1 MDRLR
6 ALKAFVRVADL
17 GSLSAAARS
26 LSTTQPTVSK
36 LVAALEASVGVRL
49 FERSPARVLLTEEGA
64 RFLDSARRLLDDYDE
79 AVAELDARTRE
90 PQGRVRISA
99 PVALGELH
107 LHGLMLEALLR
118 YPKLE
123 IDLLLDDRFVD
134 PVEERFDLTV
144 RIGARLPPDLVARQL
159 AVWPRYL
166 VASPDYVRRHGE
178 PGGPDDLVRHA
189 FLRYAQGDADRV
201 PLSGPGGTVEVPVS
215 TRYRVNSAVSLLD
228 AVRAG
233 AGVAFQP
240 SWMVKELLAG
250 GALVRL
256 LPAWTGPAQTAH
268 LVHAQRR
275 TQPMRVQVML
285 ELLDRTIRAL

>member
-26 LSTTQPTVSK
+26 LATTQPTVSK
-36 LVAALEASVGVRL
+36 LVAALEASVGARL
-49 FERSPARVLLTEEGA
+49 FERSPARVLLTDEGA

-79 AVAELDARTRE
+79 AVAALDARTCE

-107 LHGLMLEALLR
+107 LHGLMLQALQR

-123 IDLLLDDRFVD
+123 LDLMLDDRFVD

-144 RIGARLPPDLVARQL
+144 RIGAQVPPDLVARQL

-166 VASPDYVRRHGE
+166 VASRDYVRCHGE
-178 PGGPDDLVRHA
+178 PQALAELAPHA
-189 FLRYAQGDADRV
+189 FLRYLQGEAETVPFTGPVGTVDV
-201 PLSGPGGTVEVPVS
+201 PLS
-215 TRYRVNSAVSLLD
+215 TRYRVNSAVALLD

-233 AGVAFQP
+233 AGIAFQP
-240 SWMVKELLAG
+240 SWMVKDLLASG
-250 GALVRL
+250 ELVRL
-256 LPAWTGPAQTAH
+256 LPDWAGPAQIAH
-268 LVHAQRR
+268 LVYARRR

-285 ELLDRTIRAL
+285 ELLDGAIRAL